1 MHNREPITPKLLL
14 KSLADYDLWPLY
26 IIGLTFQNPMTTPT
40 NYLTLSLKGIG
51 FNTFQTNLLTIPYS
65 VLHIILMLILTYASE
80 ITNQLTLTAVIGQI
94 WALPFLVYLYA
105 VDINS
110 VNKWLAWTIMTL
122 LLSYPNGQ
130 STIFPASQL
139 IFLLTNSSA
148 HPIQVGW
155 NSRNSNTVRSR
166 TVSAAA
172 YNMCVQAGGIIASNI
187 YRADDA
193 PRYKRGNRVLVILVC
208 VNILI
213 YLLTKVYYV
222 WRNNSR
228 DKKWNGLSEQEKL
241 IYLETTTDEGSKR
254 LDFRFAN

>member
-26 IIGLTFQNPMTTPT
+26 IIGVTFQIPMTTPT

-80 ITNQLTLTAVIGQI
+80 ITGQLTLTAMIGQI

-110 VNKWLAWTIMTL
+110 VNKWLAWAIMML

-130 STIFPASQL
+130 STPFP
-139 IFLLTNSSA
+139 
-148 HPIQVGW
+148 P
-155 NSRNSNTVRSR
+155 
-166 TVSAAA
+166 
-172 YNMCVQAGGIIASNI
+172 
-187 YRADDA
+187 
-193 PRYKRGNRVLVILVC
+193 P
-208 VNILI
+208 
-213 YLLTKVYYV
+213 
-222 WRNNSR
+222 
-228 DKKWNGLSEQEKL
+228 
-241 IYLETTTDEGSKR
+241 
-254 LDFRFAN
+254 